1 MIIIM
6 NEDIYMYILLTS
18 EVMRSKL
25 YYHIII
31 IATMETKFQCTLYEK
46 FKSHTMIIFYYGHMI
61 KAGYY
66 FGNHMTGSISNQFT
80 SEY

>member
-25 YYHIII
+25 YYHNN
-31 IATMETKFQCTLYEK
+31 Y
-46 FKSHTMIIFYYGHMI
+46 SYH
-61 KAGYY
+61 
-66 FGNHMTGSISNQFT
+66 GNKVQITHYDNILLQVT
-80 SEY
+80 

>member
-25 YYHIII
+25 YYHDNYSYHGNKVL
-31 IATMETKFQCTLYEK
+31 M
-46 FKSHTMIIFYYGHMI
+46 
-61 KAGYY
+61 Y
-66 FGNHMTGSISNQFT
+66 FVGEI
-80 SEY
+80 